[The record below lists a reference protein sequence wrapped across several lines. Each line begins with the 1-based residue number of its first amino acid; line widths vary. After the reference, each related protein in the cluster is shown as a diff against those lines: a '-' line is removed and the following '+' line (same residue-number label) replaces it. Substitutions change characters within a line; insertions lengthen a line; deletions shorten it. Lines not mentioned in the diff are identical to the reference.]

1 MISSKE
7 FFVVI
12 PARFDSSR
20 FPGKVLEKIN
30 NISMLENVFNNAK
43 KSKASAVY
51 IATDSQKVYEASKK
65 FTNNVHLTS
74 SANNNGTERIAELAG
89 SLNWNQN
96 TLVVN
101 VQADQPFLMHD
112 NIDFLAAS
120 AQNLDGLSTLY
131 YPLSDSKLNKD
142 KNTVKISISQN
153 IKFYRN
159 VGEDIKD
166 KLFKHI
172 GIYAYH
178 VSDLILYKKLPQSNN
193 EISLSL
199 EQYRFVDNNFKIH
212 AYLAKSDPGISID
225 SIDNINEIRGVSN

>member
-1 MISSKE
+1 MISSKD

-65 FTNNVHLTS
+65 FTNNVYLTS
-74 SANNNGTERIAELAG
+74 SANNNGTERIAELAE
-89 SLNWNQN
+89 SLNWNHN
-96 TLVVN
+96 TLVIN

-120 AQNLDGLSTLY
+120 AQNLEGLSTLY
-131 YPLSDSKLNKD
+131 YPLSDSELNKD

-153 IKFYRN
+153 IKFYRDA
-159 VGEDIKD
+159 GEDIKD

-178 VSDLILYKKLPQSNN
+178 VSDLILYKKLPQSDN

-225 SIDNINEIRGVSN
+225 SIDNMNEIRGVSN